1 MWFVRNRTN
10 GGLFNAKQYEKDA
23 NCKWLWDTKAVQ
35 KHDSGVASRLFVV
48 STRNIKNEELFVSYG
63 SRDFATRFV
72 KKAVKNA

>member
-1 MWFVRNRTN
+1 MRGDR
-10 GGLFNAKQYEKDA
+10 GRERKRKSERDA
-23 NCKWLWDTKAVQ
+23 NCKWIWDTKAVQ